1 MTNREWLANIEDID
15 ELVELLELKCNMCA
29 FKMGKDNCVVCGC
42 KTGIGLWLKTE
53 QSGLKID
60 IESIVKNKTWDI
72 ETLAYELEK
81 MGYKK

>member
-29 FKMGKDNCVVCGC
+29 FKIGSDNCAKCSC
-42 KTGIGLWLKTE
+42 RTGIGLWLKTKH
-53 QSGLKID
+53 SGLKTD
-60 IESIVKNKTWDI
+60 IESIVKNKTWTI